1 MATGSESRVCVT
13 MVELVKE
20 IAYDGC
26 CKAQLAYFGQS
37 IGGRGEVA
45 ILDSIHSSM
54 DWPDWIE
61 RKEGNEE
68 NLQP

>member
-1 MATGSESRVCVT
+1 MATGSESRVSIRT
-13 MVELVKE
+13 VELVKE
-20 IAYDGC
+20 AAYDGC

-54 DWPDWIE
+54 DWPDCIE
-61 RKEGNEE
+61 RKEGDEE